1 MNWNHIPLL
10 IGAVILLGPS
20 TIMAQTQRK
29 ASNRGIKL
37 PAAVAAALKA
47 ECAECVVARV
57 SREIED
63 GVKIYDFEFQK
74 GQGEMDIAG
83 DGTILN
89 REIPIKADDVPV
101 AVMEAIRK
109 AAAGGRIIQIEKEEI
124 RAELKSGKVVKL
136 DSPKH
141 DYEADLVKMTRFG
154 EVVVTPDG
162 QVTEGPKWRKKR
174 TDD

>member
-47 ECAECVVARV
+47 ECAECVVARG

-63 GVKIYDFEFQK
+63 GGKIYDFEFQK

-83 DGTILN
+83 DGAILN

-109 AAAGGRIIQIEKEEI
+109 RSEE
-124 RAELKSGKVVKL
+124 
-136 DSPKH
+136 H
-141 DYEADLVKMTRFG
+141 
-154 EVVVTPDG
+154 
-162 QVTEGPKWRKKR
+162 
-174 TDD
+174 